1 VGICLRACLLIDLQ
15 LKQTSAEILEIDF
28 TDEVSIETA
37 AKKYGDNPLDCLINC
52 GGVFFE
58 PIFSIC

>member
-1 VGICLRACLLIDLQ
+1 MLIDLQ

-37 AKKYGDNPLDCLINC
+37 AKKYGDNPLDYLINY
-52 GGVFFE
+52 GGMFFE
-58 PIFSIC
+58 PIISIC